1 MTNASP
7 TRSSIDTRRAD
18 AVPRGLAIS
27 HPTLSIARAEGAR
40 VWDTDGKEYLDFA
53 CGIGVLNVG
62 HRHPRV
68 VEAVADQLTR
78 LTHMACQVAMYDGY
92 VELAAR
98 LNVLVGGPQ
107 RKTLLVTTGVEAT
120 ENAVKIARGYTN
132 RPGIIAFSGAFHG
145 RTLLGLTMTAS
156 NPGYRQNFGPF
167 AADVYHAPFPY
178 EYHGWTTARALAG
191 LDELLSTRVSP
202 DQVAAIIIEP
212 ELGEG
217 GFVPA
222 PPEFLRALRDLTR
235 RHGIVL
241 VADEIQSGFGRTGRM
256 FAYEHA
262 GVEPDLVAMAKSLGG
277 GLPLAAVVGTAEIM
291 DGPAPGGLGGTYGG
305 NPLSCAAALAV
316 LDVFES
322 EGLVAKAARLGEQL
336 RAGLVR
342 LQQRVPAIGDI
353 RGLGCMLAM
362 ELVTDRTTKE
372 PDAALAQQ
380 VIDRARDRGLI
391 LLKCG
396 PHKNVVRLLPPLV
409 ATSADVARALRVL
422 EELMT

>member
-1 MTNASP
+1 VKI
-7 TRSSIDTRRAD
+7 RSVRREA
-18 AVPRGLAIS
+18 ALPRGLAIA
-27 HPTLSIARAEGAR
+27 HPSLAIARAEGAR

-62 HRHPRV
+62 HRHP
-68 VEAVADQLTR
+68 AVMRAIADQAGR
-78 LTHMACQVAMYDGY
+78 LTHMACQVAMYDIY
-92 VELAAR
+92 VDLAER
-98 LNVLVGGPQ
+98 LNALVGGPK

-132 RPGIIAFSGAFHG
+132 RPAIIAFTGAFHG

-167 AADVYHAPFPY
+167 ASDVYHAPYPN
-178 EYHGWTTARALAG
+178 EYHGWTSDRALRE
-191 LDELLSTRVSP
+191 LDELFATRIAP
-202 DQVAAIIIEP
+202 DRVAAIIIEP
-212 ELGEG
+212 QLGEG

-222 PPEFLRALRDLTR
+222 PPTFLRALRDLTK
-235 RHGIVL
+235 RHGIVFI
-241 VADEIQSGFGRTGRM
+241 ADEIQSGFGRTGTM

-262 GVEPDLVAMAKSLGG
+262 FVEPDLVAMAKSLGG

-305 NPLSCAAALAV
+305 NPLACAAAMAV

-322 EGLVAKAARLGEQL
+322 EGLVPRAAKLGEEL
-336 RAGLVR
+336 RAGL
-342 LQQRVPAIGDI
+342 LQLQARVPAIGDV

-362 ELVTDRTTKE
+362 ELVTDRTAKE
-372 PDAALAQQ
+372 PDAMLARQ
-380 VIDRARDRGLI
+380 VIERARDRGLI
-391 LLKCG
+391 LLTCG

-409 ATSADVARALRVL
+409 TTTAEAQRALSILNEVFL
-422 EELMT
+422 